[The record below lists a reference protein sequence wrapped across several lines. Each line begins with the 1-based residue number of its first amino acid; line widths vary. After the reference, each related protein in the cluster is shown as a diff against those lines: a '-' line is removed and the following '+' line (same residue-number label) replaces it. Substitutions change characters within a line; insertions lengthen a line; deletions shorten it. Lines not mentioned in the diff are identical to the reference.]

1 MSATAG
7 CAGKGILI
15 SSVVLPME
23 HTISGMY
30 STASGAGLERD
41 FVSTRFHLR
50 VRSDGHLLQPPSGR
64 AFT

>member
-7 CAGKGILI
+7 RAGKGILI
-15 SSVVLPME
+15 SSAVLPME
-23 HTISGMY
+23 YTI

-41 FVSTRFHLR
+41 FVSARIHLR
-50 VRSDGHLLQPPSGR
+50 VKSDGHLLKPPSGR